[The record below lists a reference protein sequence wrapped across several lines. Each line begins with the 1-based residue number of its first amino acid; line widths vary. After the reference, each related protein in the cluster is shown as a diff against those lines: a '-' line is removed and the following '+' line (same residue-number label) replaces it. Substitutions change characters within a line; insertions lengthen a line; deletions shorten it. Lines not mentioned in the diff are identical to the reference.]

1 MFIVGVIA
9 AAIVVVTALYL
20 VSIFIAL
27 VIDDYKWQK
36 EIEKRACTCGNR
48 HKLGDIEKYQFNTP

>member
-36 EIEKRACTCGNR
+36 EIEKRA
-48 HKLGDIEKYQFNTP
+48 KEED